1 MDIPDTISSLDESE
15 ISIVLL
21 GHIGG
26 LQLLHKMVAN
36 FFSRARCDCVV
47 PALLVCIE
55 LMVEKR
61 ISSRRL
67 FSGETRRREEAHREG
82 NDEETDR

>member
-26 LQLLHKMVAN
+26 LQIVAQN
-36 FFSRARCDCVV
+36 
-47 PALLVCIE
+47 
-55 LMVEKR
+55 
-61 ISSRRL
+61 
-67 FSGETRRREEAHREG
+67 GG
-82 NDEETDR
+82 